1 MTLEQRVAKLV
12 KILKDDE
19 GFIEYKKPIPRLR
32 FKIMR
37 IYQNDKVY
45 FCMLMGDSEL
55 QYVDMADLTIDELA
69 EVVDDLENMLIDG

>member
-45 FCMLMGDSEL
+45 FCMAFNDNEL
-55 QYVDMADLTIDELA
+55 QYVDISDLNLDELA
-69 EVVDDLENMLIDG
+69 EIVQDLEEKLLND